1 MANALGVQCASCG
14 RSLDPQQGPG
24 RQRRYCDATC
34 RSAAR
39 RQRAVGSSVKD
50 NLTTGAAEASIHA
63 MDGVPPLDAVRQA
76 LAALREAEA
85 QLRASVEAARESGH
99 TWAEIGDVLG
109 TTRQA
114 AFQRFGRAI
123 DPRTGEPMDASVLPG
138 AAEAA
143 VALFVALAEG
153 DWEAVR
159 LDFDAKV
166 AQALPDADAVAATW
180 AMVAGRC
187 GRYEQ
192 HMGEP
197 FTRQL
202 GDYTVV
208 DVPLQFEIGE
218 QTGRVSFSRDGKVAG
233 LFVLPP
239 ELG

>member
-1 MANALGVQCASCG
+1 MQ
-14 RSLDPQQGPG
+14 
-24 RQRRYCDATC
+24 
-34 RSAAR
+34 
-39 RQRAVGSSVKD
+39 
-50 NLTTGAAEASIHA
+50 A

-76 LAALREAEA
+76 LTDLREAESR
-85 QLRASVEAARESGH
+85 LRTSVEAARESGH

-114 AFQRFGRAI
+114 AFQRFGRPI
-123 DPRTGEPMDASVLPG
+123 DPRTGEPMDAALLPG
-138 AAEAA
+138 AADKA

-159 LDFDAKV
+159 RDFDEKV

-192 HMGEP
+192 RMGEP
-197 FTRQL
+197 LTRQL

-218 QTGRVSFSRDGKVAG
+218 QLGRVSFSRDGKVAG